1 MPVERFSPLIDSNVS
16 QALVIGI
23 LNRLKVHVL
32 QGHFDGC
39 LNVQQSR
46 TYEFKVEDHEEVM
59 KLVVR
64 WLMPT
69 PHGDT
74 TPGVKM
80 PIINSSDDPIDDN
93 DDDVTTVETAAQ
105 SVSCT
110 SIPFIGNGM

>member
-1 MPVERFSPLIDSNVS
+1 
-16 QALVIGI
+16 
-23 LNRLKVHVL
+23 
-32 QGHFDGC
+32 
-39 LNVQQSR
+39 
-46 TYEFKVEDHEEVM
+46 M

-105 SVSCT
+105 SVSSGCLFT
-110 SIPFIGNGM
+110 NERPLPSIIGLSLAKYDDAGGSENIDA